1 MNNNNNNN
9 NKTNVKD
16 GFTDKKLDKEISREL
31 LTNSTEQVQLNSQ
44 RQSDTQLTQQI
55 EDCKIINKTRE
66 ELSKMGY
73 R

>member
-1 MNNNNNNN
+1 MNN

-16 GFTDKKLDKEISREL
+16 GFTDKKLNKEISREL